1 MRNTETDLPR
11 LGEGGGRGGEV
22 TELQL
27 LDGGV
32 RVELGLRLKVGIE
45 FCGNLSFYFL
55 AINVTHFTF
64 KSF

>member
-11 LGEGGGRGGEV
+11 LGEGGGGRGEV

-32 RVELGLRLKVGIE
+32 RVELGLELIFRIA
-45 FCGNLSFYFL
+45 FCGKLSFYFL
-55 AINVTHFTF
+55 AIDVTHFTL

>member
-27 LDGGV
+27 PDGGV
-32 RVELGLRLKVGIE
+32 RVELGLELIFRIA
-45 FCGNLSFYFL
+45 FCGKLSFYFL